1 MKEGHKSYKVT
12 KKQPNSKMC
21 LACGLENSFGL
32 KALFYE
38 LENNEVV
45 ALFKPIEE
53 YQSYPGMLH
62 GGIAAAILDET
73 IGRAFLLNDEGA
85 WGYTIELNIR
95 YLKPI
100 PVSVNEEIKVI
111 SRITKEE
118 KDIFEGTGEIILQD
132 GEIAAKAYGKY
143 IKMPLS
149 KMPNFDTSAIGW
161 KVIPS
166 VTDPTE
172 IEC

>member
-1 MKEGHKSYKVT
+1 MKGGYKSYKVT

-45 ALFKPIEE
+45 AIFQPIEE

-73 IGRAFLLNDEGA
+73 IGRALLLKDEEA
-85 WGYTIELNIR
+85 WSYTIELNIH

-100 PVSVNEEIKVI
+100 PIVVDDELKVTG
-111 SRITKEE
+111 RITKEE
-118 KDIFEGTGEIILQD
+118 KNTYEGTGEIILKD
-132 GEIAAKAYGKY
+132 GVIAAKAHGKY
-143 IKMPLS
+143 MKLPLN
-149 KMPNFDTSAIGW
+149 KIPNFDLSTVGW
-161 KVIPS
+161 EVIPS
-166 VTDPTE
+166 ETDPTE
-172 IEC
+172 IEY

>member
-1 MKEGHKSYKVT
+1 MKEGCKTYKVIR
-12 KKQPNSKMC
+12 KQPNSKMC

-73 IGRAFLLNDEGA
+73 IGRAFLLNDEEA
-85 WGYTIELNIR
+85 WGFTIELNIH

-100 PVSVNEEIKVI
+100 PIRTNEEIKVTG
-111 SRITKEE
+111 RITKEE
-118 KDIFEGTGEIILQD
+118 KDIFEGTGEIILKD
-132 GEIAAKAYGKY
+132 GDIAAKAYGKY
-143 IKMPLS
+143 MILPLN
-149 KMPNFDTSAIGW
+149 KIPNFDLSAAGW

-166 VTDPTE
+166 VTDSTE
-172 IEC
+172 IEY